1 MLSIHSIILASIFI
15 PIISCQTIYELLDS
29 FRFLNEGTI
38 SSSDIYEYQYEFS
51 AYTEPENVTR
61 EKFAWVEESVRP
73 YLYQTDPTEP
83 LQCNSYPLLSGTDLP
98 GADFLSIIPSSADAS
113 HCVTLCCTYMS
124 CVAWSYASLAPA
136 DFNGCKKQQPCCYL
150 KAYIPASSHN
160 PNIIS
165 AIMNRTYPYN
175 HPPTGLRSAV
185 PLGGI
190 TTGSIELRGDG
201 TFHEWTVENQSPA
214 AAAKFGVVDDALL
227 AIRLKNLETNENH
240 TRLIRTHPNHYFK
253 GIDTIKYHGSYPVSK
268 LELIDSTLIAN
279 MDLYAYST
287 LKVGDLNRSMTPAII
302 FSLNIENPN
311 DYSISVDFMFNVPL
325 SVQIDQTRLSK
336 NVIQQITSNTY
347 AECLSFCDRNNLCV
361 SWNWFITDNQ
371 NTCLLYSD
379 IGNNVYLN
387 GHVSGV
393 RGQWTYNQT
402 GPLVLN
408 RPGKMAANGQYL
420 LWPFLSSDQTM
431 TATIDNDIN
440 NLLSNFST
448 NGGWFQQTEIQGSA
462 AANGA
467 VSISTK
473 LQPGEKKTVSILFAW
488 YFPHHYWLDLPL
500 DNYYSLLF
508 NNVTDV
514 GQSIGIDKT
523 DSQLKII
530 VKDILTLHNIYFNS
544 SLPDYLVDSLIN
556 SVSHMRSAMYFSNGD
571 WRQWEAYDCNDV
583 DSVHNDHQRHIPYI
597 LYFPE
602 TEKIKM
608 YTWAKYQQADGM
620 IQETFSVGCM
630 GDTAPY
636 DQHGG
641 RNMGDVT
648 TIFILETLELYRWTN
663 DFTFLKDMYPHVVAG
678 IQWQLSVSTQLG
690 LPEHLECTYDIPNMS
705 QYPTTTFNSF
715 MHLAALRACME
726 LSYIMND
733 TVTYGKCSK
742 SFIIAIKQI
751 NQLLWYNDSID
762 TGYFLAYT
770 GGQGEKAI
778 FTDALYGQVLAFTY
792 GLGPLYNISIMKK
805 HLESEVRLADTP
817 YGLRMLTGREP
828 LTNPQDNAI
837 WMGASQDWSVL
848 NLWFDMDFN
857 SALIQSEKGLNNVRL
872 TLNDQ
877 WNIHGLYA
885 ADGYGIGGK
894 PWITSH
900 YGFHMVLW
908 HLPFAIAG
916 QYTDLSRGILLFS
929 PKLRSPFTL
938 PALIPNTLGSISA
951 TPLLNGQSSYTFSL
965 TVGSLSLNILA
976 INNVK
981 YPGSINLTAGQSVQ
995 WIG

>member
-1 MLSIHSIILASIFI
+1 
-15 PIISCQTIYELLDS
+15 
-29 FRFLNEGTI
+29 
-38 SSSDIYEYQYEFS
+38 
-51 AYTEPENVTR
+51 
-61 EKFAWVEESVRP
+61 FAWVEESVRP

-393 RGQWTYNQT
+393 RG
-402 GPLVLN
+402 
-408 RPGKMAANGQYL
+408 
-420 LWPFLSSDQTM
+420 
-431 TATIDNDIN
+431 
-440 NLLSNFST
+440 
-448 NGGWFQQTEIQGSA
+448 
-462 AANGA
+462 
-467 VSISTK
+467 
-473 LQPGEKKTVSILFAW
+473 
-488 YFPHHYWLDLPL
+488 
-500 DNYYSLLF
+500 
-508 NNVTDV
+508 
-514 GQSIGIDKT
+514 
-523 DSQLKII
+523 
-530 VKDILTLHNIYFNS
+530 
-544 SLPDYLVDSLIN
+544 
-556 SVSHMRSAMYFSNGD
+556 
-571 WRQWEAYDCNDV
+571 
-583 DSVHNDHQRHIPYI
+583 
-597 LYFPE
+597 
-602 TEKIKM
+602 
-608 YTWAKYQQADGM
+608 
-620 IQETFSVGCM
+620 
-630 GDTAPY
+630 
-636 DQHGG
+636 
-641 RNMGDVT
+641 
-648 TIFILETLELYRWTN
+648 
-663 DFTFLKDMYPHVVAG
+663 
-678 IQWQLSVSTQLG
+678 
-690 LPEHLECTYDIPNMS
+690 
-705 QYPTTTFNSF
+705 
-715 MHLAALRACME
+715 
-726 LSYIMND
+726 
-733 TVTYGKCSK
+733 
-742 SFIIAIKQI
+742 
-751 NQLLWYNDSID
+751 
-762 TGYFLAYT
+762 
-770 GGQGEKAI
+770 
-778 FTDALYGQVLAFTY
+778 
-792 GLGPLYNISIMKK
+792 
-805 HLESEVRLADTP
+805 
-817 YGLRMLTGREP
+817 
-828 LTNPQDNAI
+828 
-837 WMGASQDWSVL
+837 
-848 NLWFDMDFN
+848 
-857 SALIQSEKGLNNVRL
+857 
-872 TLNDQ
+872 
-877 WNIHGLYA
+877 
-885 ADGYGIGGK
+885 
-894 PWITSH
+894 
-900 YGFHMVLW
+900 
-908 HLPFAIAG
+908 
-916 QYTDLSRGILLFS
+916 
-929 PKLRSPFTL
+929 
-938 PALIPNTLGSISA
+938 
-951 TPLLNGQSSYTFSL
+951 
-965 TVGSLSLNILA
+965 
-976 INNVK
+976 
-981 YPGSINLTAGQSVQ
+981 
-995 WIG
+995 